1 LYAAFHFNAP
11 ESAHQLNLPRFFFK
25 TGLISG
31 KIFSSATR
39 AEGWGKLRIVVGI
52 TGASGV
58 IYGITLLEA
67 LKKLEIETHL
77 ILSRQAE
84 KIIALE
90 TSCTPAEVQALASHT
105 YGESDFDAPLA
116 SGSFL
121 HHGMVIAPCSMK
133 TLAGIAAG
141 YADNLIQRAADVTIK
156 EGRRLVLVPRESPF
170 SAIHL
175 ENMLKLARLGVAIA
189 PPVPAFYNRPET
201 IADLVEFTVGRVL
214 DLLGVENQLFR
225 RWTGTPVGEF

>member
-1 LYAAFHFNAP
+1 MRFTSTLRK
-11 ESAHQLNLPRFFFK
+11 AHQLNLPRFFFK
-25 TGLISG
+25 TSLISG

-39 AEGWGKLRIVVGI
+39 TEGWDKLRIIVGI

-67 LKKLEIETHL
+67 LQKLEIETHL
-77 ILSRQAE
+77 ILSGQAE

-90 TSCTPAEVQALASHT
+90 TSYTPADVQALASYA

-121 HHGMVIAPCSMK
+121 YQGMVITPCSMK

-175 ENMLKLARLGVAIA
+175 ENMLKLARLGVTIA
-189 PPVPAFYNRPET
+189 PPVPAFYHRLESG
-201 IADLVEFTVGRVL
+201 ADLVEFTVGRVL